1 MSKVTLDITMS
12 LDGYIAGPDAT
23 LEEPLGEGGER
34 LHEWVVELASW
45 REQHGLTGG
54 TTGADSD
61 LVQELRER
69 VGATLMGRKMFSGG
83 AGPWEDDPK
92 ADGWWGEDPPFKG
105 PVFVLTHHAREPV
118 EKQGGTT
125 YFFVTD
131 GVEAALERAR
141 AAAGDKDV
149 AIAGGANVVQQY
161 LAAGLVDELQ
171 VHVAPLLLGGGVRLF
186 DGGGDQPALQQVRV
200 VESPAVTHLRYEVE
214 R

>member
-54 TTGADSD
+54 TPGADSAR
-61 LVQELRER
+61 VQERRER
-69 VGATLMGRKMFSGG
+69 VGATRMGRKMVSGG

-186 DGGGDQPALQQVRV
+186 DGGGDQPALKQVRV